1 MNKNTLRGVFF
12 SSVWET
18 KWDFQRKH
26 QKWRRATKKTTEFLF
41 LLVQS
46 RRAEERFV
54 VFVSLGSAAFHH
66 FLSRLKTRAST
77 LSKPVFT
84 EDWNQYREGSL
95 SGGNQSW
102 MELRARIPGLLVLAS
117 VFPPAGKNRQ
127 RNRNQNFPDWNEE
140 SRQRRV
146 GFQEYGNQFKPEI
159 MCFFKDG
166 KDGKCGES

>member
-12 SSVWET
+12 SSVWVT

-26 QKWRRATKKTTEFLF
+26 QKWRRATKKRLNFFFCSFRVGLRRKDFSFLCH
-41 LLVQS
+41 
-46 RRAEERFV
+46 
-54 VFVSLGSAAFHH
+54 GSAAFHH

-159 MCFFKDG
+159 VFFQRWKRW
-166 KDGKCGES
+166 